1 MLSAKSKYILLLL
14 LSVAVFSCK
23 DSEDKKMEVS
33 EAVSAE
39 KDSGLKTFKGDFV
52 YVADAAVLQV
62 GNKIYSV
69 KLDEKTEELAEMAK
83 PAKKTDFDLVPVVIK
98 GTVEPKPKN
107 TEGWDNIITIKEI
120 VSVSDTALPTDI
132 KIEETKK

>member
-1 MLSAKSKYILLLL
+1 
-14 LSVAVFSCK
+14 
-23 DSEDKKMEVS
+23 MEVS
-33 EAVSAE
+33 EVVSTE
-39 KDSGLKTFKGDFV
+39 IDSGLKTFKGDFV

-62 GNKIYSV
+62 GNEIYSV
-69 KLDEKTEELAEMAK
+69 RLDEKSDELAEMAK
-83 PAKKTDFDLVPVVIK
+83 PAKKTDFDLVPVIVK